1 MKRKL
6 ISLALALVLCLS
18 LSLPA
23 FAVPDSVEELLE
35 NISLVR
41 NGAYD
46 EESTPFASGKTVPM
60 MSYDYETGESTT
72 IDVEYSVFSKDDSWT
87 LTHTGGAEYTVWLL
101 CNTYE
106 KNEEGLFDMG
116 EHRAWRGDG
125 FVDTALVANEEYG
138 FVTELKP
145 GESLTFSAE
154 SMRYEYY
161 GSMTAYESGIPT
173 AEDKGTGEYLYEIYI
188 NMDYPAEDTTTGLH
202 TYFMIDESQTA
213 AIKAELDKKPAQ
225 PQQPVQPAEATAA
238 PTNFSMSAESKASF
252 YNINNYLTAEATA
265 MDEDP
270 NAAPITTGAKNGLQ
284 LKDLRGLAYD
294 DPKWDQLL
302 DQMTLDDMN
311 TLISLG
317 GYQTNSV
324 ESIGKVRTNDN
335 DGPASINNNF
345 TGVGSV
351 GFPSSVMIASTW
363 NKEMAHDF
371 GDSIGKMANEMNT
384 SGWYAP
390 AMNIHRTAFA
400 GRNFEY
406 YSEDGM
412 LSGAIASNAVSGA
425 KEHGVYSY
433 MKHFALNDQEGNRLD
448 KLCTWSNEQA
458 IREIYLKPFEM
469 CVKNYEGKSMA
480 VMSAFNYIGYKYAGA
495 NPELLNTVLRD
506 EWGFKGMVLTDYFGG
521 YGYQDADIQIRNGGD
536 FCLTPQMIEFSG
548 LTDRTSGTS
557 LQAARQACKNIL
569 YTTANSRAYA
579 NGAGGGLAGWEIA
592 MYAISAVVI
601 LAAVAGEVMII
612 RGAKKKR

>member
-188 NMDYPAEDTTTGLH
+188 NMDYPAEDTTTNLH
-202 TYFMIDESQTA
+202 TYFMIDESRTA

-238 PTNFSMSAESKASF
+238 PTNDKLTVNGVAADPTVYKIDGS
-252 YNINNYLTAEATA
+252 NYFKIRDVAALLNGTDKQFAVGYDNTTKSATA
-265 MDEDP
+265 
-270 NAAPITTGAKNGLQ
+270 TTGQPYVKQDG
-284 LKDLRGLAYD
+284 DLAGAPTTGNQTPAVSNDAIYVDGQKIDAEVYKIGGSNYFKLRDLGKALNFYVGWS
-294 DPKWDQLL
+294 KEQG
-302 DQMTLDDMN
+302 M
-311 TLISLG
+311 LIE
-317 GYQTNSV
+317 TD
-324 ESIGKVRTNDN
+324 K
-335 DGPASINNNF
+335 P
-345 TGVGSV
+345 
-351 GFPSSVMIASTW
+351 
-363 NKEMAHDF
+363 
-371 GDSIGKMANEMNT
+371 
-384 SGWYAP
+384 
-390 AMNIHRTAFA
+390 
-400 GRNFEY
+400 
-406 YSEDGM
+406 YSE
-412 LSGAIASNAVSGA
+412 
-425 KEHGVYSY
+425 
-433 MKHFALNDQEGNRLD
+433 
-448 KLCTWSNEQA
+448 
-458 IREIYLKPFEM
+458 
-469 CVKNYEGKSMA
+469 
-480 VMSAFNYIGYKYAGA
+480 
-495 NPELLNTVLRD
+495 
-506 EWGFKGMVLTDYFGG
+506 
-521 YGYQDADIQIRNGGD
+521 
-536 FCLTPQMIEFSG
+536 
-548 LTDRTSGTS
+548 
-557 LQAARQACKNIL
+557 
-569 YTTANSRAYA
+569 
-579 NGAGGGLAGWEIA
+579 
-592 MYAISAVVI
+592 
-601 LAAVAGEVMII
+601 
-612 RGAKKKR
+612 